1 MVGIVFLLKSVINQA
16 VALFYVNSKS
26 GEGLVY
32 KRAKHPKPTV
42 SYKKKGPPAVMTRG
56 PLKEVYIS

>member
-1 MVGIVFLLKSVINQA
+1 MFIPKKGRAGIQE
-16 VALFYVNSKS
+16 
-26 GEGLVY
+26 GE
-32 KRAKHPKPTV
+32 APKPTV